1 MKQRLAGRRYIF
13 HYYLLTRRCGST
25 FILLRTA
32 SFVFFGNA
40 LFIPYLGGSVI
51 VSLGQGGIDM
61 RVRGP
66 FNRITGIERKQKDVV
81 AQFFIE
87 FQPGGLSRLIFPNCE
102 ELLNRKPSLEELDTG
117 LYRSLGHIMEQRFP
131 AGKDD
136 IANLDQFF
144 LTLLDERR
152 EYYANGRSIL
162 RALQG
167 SKPDSTMQALSS
179 DVHYSQR
186 HINRYLNAYAG
197 VSGKEYLRLKRLSKA
212 AGLLKEGGGTIEQ
225 IANRLCY
232 YDAAHFV
239 HDFSQLSGI
248 SPLLFRENKSGFY
261 NETRK
266 LF

>member
-1 MKQRLAGRRYIF
+1 
-13 HYYLLTRRCGST
+13 
-25 FILLRTA
+25 
-32 SFVFFGNA
+32 
-40 LFIPYLGGSVI
+40 
-51 VSLGQGGIDM
+51 
-61 RVRGP
+61 
-66 FNRITGIERKQKDVV
+66 
-81 AQFFIE
+81 
-87 FQPGGLSRLIFPNCE
+87 
-102 ELLNRKPSLEELDTG
+102 
-117 LYRSLGHIMEQRFP
+117 MEQRFP